1 LSSRPKRA
9 PDSHGIVCQSLLDV
23 RVRPDHR
30 SEMSSQLLLGEVV
43 RRLGRDRSGGWWR
56 VENRADGYRGW
67 VRAWG
72 LRVADADEADR
83 WERHAK
89 ARIRRV
95 FVAVR
100 TRPRGGELLA
110 RLWWN
115 SRVVAGPKSAGA
127 VPLML
132 PDGVAGW
139 VRADEVGVGM
149 RDVPSITDRVLD
161 LLGTP
166 YLWGGRSP
174 AGFDCSGFVQMLHA
188 ERGRSLPRDA
198 SDQHRT
204 TSPVYGLKRA
214 RIGDLVFFKGSP
226 RSVSHVG
233 VWVGGGLF
241 AHARGTVALSS
252 LDPRSSLYDKDL
264 AAQFSGVGRP
274 PLRPGGRA

>member
-1 LSSRPKRA
+1 VPA
-9 PDSHGIVCQSLLDV
+9 PS
-23 RVRPDHR
+23 
-30 SEMSSQLLLGEVV
+30 
-43 RRLGRDRSGGWWR
+43 GRR

-83 WERHAK
+83 WDRHAK

-100 TRPRGGELLA
+100 TLPRGGRLLA

-127 VPLML
+127 APVML

-139 VRADEVGVGM
+139 VRADEVGVGV
-149 RDVPSITDRVLD
+149 RDVPTIPDRVLD

-174 AGFDCSGFVQMLHA
+174 AGFDCSGFVQMLLA

-198 SDQHRT
+198 SDQHRAC
-204 TSPVYGLKRA
+204 SRVSGPRSA
-214 RIGDLVFFKGSP
+214 RIGDLLFFESRP

-233 VWVGGGLF
+233 VWVGDGLF
-241 AHARGTVALSS
+241 VHARGTVALSS
-252 LDPRSSLYDKDL
+252 LDPKSSLYDKDL
-264 AAQFSGVGRP
+264 GAQFSGFGRP
-274 PLRPGGRA
+274 PLRSGGRA